1 MERNQRLGK
10 AARLSAT
17 VAVIL
22 TSVLLFSCKM
32 EQKQTVR
39 PSAVVHPEWSRN
51 AVIYEVNIR
60 QYTVEGTFKAFEQH
74 LPRLKDMG
82 VDILWL
88 MPVNPIGEKNR
99 KGTLGSYYSIRDYMA
114 VNPEYGTID
123 DFKALVAKA
132 HEMGMKVIIDWVA
145 NHSSWDNKLITEH
158 PEWYV
163 KDSTGNIVAPVPDWT
178 DVADLDYTQQG
189 LRDYMTNALLFWV
202 KETDIDGFRCD
213 VAGMVP
219 IDFWNKAVPE
229 LKKVKP
235 VFMLAE
241 WETPEMH
248 DTAFD
253 MTYSWEVYK
262 LLKEIY
268 KGTKTPDLLDTLLSK
283 ENSEFNPDAYRMNFT
298 TNHDENSWN
307 GTEYE
312 LFDVNAQTFTVLDYM
327 LPGMPLIYSGQEA
340 GLNKRLSFF
349 EKDTIRWDDLKL
361 AAFYT
366 MLNNMKHTNK
376 ALQNGNA
383 GGPLVK
389 LKTGDSRNIYGFS
402 REAEGNQ
409 VLAIFNLS
417 AEPGNAMLAGNDLSG
432 DYQDVFSQATV
443 RLDEASSL
451 PLKPWEYKVYV
462 KK

>member
-1 MERNQRLGK
+1 MKRNRLFRN
-10 AARLSAT
+10 AAWLSALA
-17 VAVIL
+17 AVMI
-22 TSVLLFSCKM
+22 TSIIFFSCKM
-32 EQKQTVR
+32 EHKQNAR
-39 PSAVVHPEWSRN
+39 ASAVVHPEWSRN

-60 QYTVEGTFKAFEQH
+60 QYTVEGTFNAFQQH

-88 MPVNPIGEKNR
+88 MPINPIGEKNR
-99 KGTLGSYYSIRDYMA
+99 KGTLGSYYSIRDYLA
-114 VNPEYGTID
+114 VNPEYGTME
-123 DFKALVAKA
+123 DFRALVARA
-132 HEMGMKVIIDWVA
+132 HELGMKVIIDWVA

-163 KDSTGNIVAPVPDWT
+163 KDSTGSIVAPVPDWT
-178 DVADLDYTQQG
+178 DVADFDYSQQG

-202 KETDIDGFRCD
+202 KEADIDGFRCD

-219 IDFWNKAVPE
+219 VDFWNKAVPA
-229 LKKVKP
+229 LKQVKH

-268 KGTKTPDLLDTLLSK
+268 KGSKTPDQLDTLLAK
-283 ENSEFNPDAYRMNFT
+283 ESAEFNPDAYRMQFT

-312 LFDVNAQTFTVLDYM
+312 LFDGNARTFTVLDYL

-349 EKDTIRWDDLKL
+349 DKDTIRWNDIKL
-361 AAFYT
+361 AGFYAT
-366 MLNNMKHTNK
+366 LNKLKHSNK
-376 ALQNGNA
+376 ALQNGSA

-389 LKTGDSRNIYGFS
+389 LKTGDNPRIYGFS
-402 REAEGNQ
+402 REAEGNR

-417 AEPGNAMLAGNDLSG
+417 AEPATVKLAGNDLSG
-432 DYQDVFSQATV
+432 DYEDVFNPMIV
-443 RLDEASSL
+443 KLDEASAMQ
-451 PLKPWEYKVYV
+451 LKPWEYRVYV
-462 KK
+462 KR

>member
-1 MERNQRLGK
+1 MKRNQRHEK
-10 AARLSAT
+10 SARILAIA
-17 VAVIL
+17 AVIL

-32 EQKQTVR
+32 EQKQTAR

-60 QYTVEGTFKAFEQH
+60 QYTIEGTFRAFEQH
-74 LPRLKDMG
+74 IPRLKDMG

-88 MPVNPIGEKNR
+88 MPINPIGEKNR
-99 KGTLGSYYSIRDYMA
+99 KGSLGSYYSIRDYMA
-114 VNPEYGTID
+114 VNPEYGTME
-123 DFKALVAKA
+123 DFKELVAKA
-132 HEMGMKVIIDWVA
+132 HENGMKVIIDWVA
-145 NHSSWDNKLITEH
+145 NHSSWDNILVTEH

-163 KDSTGNIVAPVPDWT
+163 KDSTGTIVAPVPDWT
-178 DVADLDYTQQG
+178 DVADLDYNQQG
-189 LRDYMTNALLFWV
+189 LRDYMTNAMLFWV
-202 KETDIDGFRCD
+202 KEADVDGFRCD

-219 IDFWNKAVPE
+219 TDFWNKAVPE
-229 LKKVKP
+229 LKKVKH

-262 LLKEIY
+262 LLKAVC
-268 KGTKTPDLLDTLLSK
+268 KGEKTMDQLDSLLVK
-283 ENSEFNPDAYRMNFT
+283 EAGEFTPDAYRMNFT

-312 LFDVNAQTFTVLDYM
+312 LFGDAAQTFTVLDYL

-349 EKDTIRWDDLKL
+349 DKDTIQWNAYKL
-361 AAFYT
+361 AGFYT
-366 MLNNMKHTNK
+366 QLNKLKHANN
-376 ALQNGNA
+376 ALQNGSA
-383 GGPLVK
+383 GGPLVR
-389 LKTGDSRNIYGFS
+389 LKTGDNAKIYGFS
-402 REAEGNQ
+402 REAEGNK
-409 VLAIFNLS
+409 VVALFNLS
-417 AEPGNAMLAGNDLSG
+417 GEPANAVLAGNELSG
-432 DYQDVFSQATV
+432 DYEDVFNPGIIRFEETSV
-443 RLDEASSL
+443 I
-451 PLKPWEYKVYV
+451 PLKPWEYRVWI